1 MHEAQRQA
9 AAASEY
15 QAWEEMMEASV
26 AGQPAQ
32 QSLAVLEI
40 GCGERV
46 PSVRQEMEDV
56 VRDTLARGGRATRPS
71 TNPYYRGH
79 PEPSR
84 PCVGCYY
91 GGASGL
97 YYDRTFMYMYL
108 GMAYS
113 CMGCGRRWRTRAVGL
128 PPPVARTTPSSTLR

>member
-1 MHEAQRQA
+1 MRRCCPHCGLPLRPSVVFFGDTDAVLLERQA

-56 VRDTLARGGRATRPS
+56 VRDTLARGGRATHIRI
-71 TNPYYRGH
+71 NPEADGEAHGGREPPAAEPLCIRDTALRGLAQI
-79 PEPSR
+79 EAAMKR
-84 PCVGCYY
+84 
-91 GGASGL
+91 L
-97 YYDRTFMYMYL
+97 
-108 GMAYS
+108 
-113 CMGCGRRWRTRAVGL
+113 
-128 PPPVARTTPSSTLR
+128 